1 MPPRLYSPSIL
12 AGTGHIVVDPTGARH
27 LREALRM
34 RQGEALIVFDGLGGE
49 YQAVIES
56 LDRQQVVLRLGAHL
70 AVSRESPLPVT
81 LAQGIS
87 RGERMDYTI
96 QKAVE
101 LGVTHLVPLATERST
116 VRLDD
121 ERARKRGEHWQG
133 IIRHAAEQSGRTA
146 LPLLADVIPVSA
158 LPVHAF
164 VVPPTSPESVISAQA
179 GIQQAID
186 TPSRDAYPPLRLLL
200 DPGAEQSLAT
210 LPIASAVC
218 LAVGPEGGFSSGE
231 RTLLMAAGFQRVRL
245 GPRVFRTE
253 TAALVAL
260 ALLQARMGDLG

>member
-1 MPPRLYSPSIL
+1 MAPRLFNRGPL
-12 AGTGHIVVDPTGARH
+12 AGQARIVLDPVGARH

-34 RQGEALIVFDGLGGE
+34 RVGDGLMVFDGLGGE
-49 YQAVIES
+49 YHAVIDQI
-56 LDRQQVVLRLGAHL
+56 DRQQVALRLGGFVE
-70 AVSRESPLPVT
+70 VSRESPLEVT

-87 RGERMDYTI
+87 RGERMDYTL

-101 LGVTHLVPLATERST
+101 LGVSRLVPLATERST

-121 ERARKRGEHWQG
+121 ERARKRNEHWQG

-146 LPLLADVIPVSA
+146 LPPLEEVRTVAA
-158 LPVHAF
+158 HA
-164 VVPPTSPESVISAQA
+164 
-179 GIQQAID
+179 AID
-186 TPSRDAYPPLRLLL
+186 AAPLRLML
-200 DPGAEQSLAT
+200 DPAAAQSLAS
-210 LPIASAVC
+210 LPLAPSVS

-231 RTLLMAAGFQRVRL
+231 RDVLLAAGYRGVRL